1 MSECV
6 VCGRPENQHG
16 GVGGFAYVV
25 SVSGMEGAPLHVCS
39 PECLR
44 RLANTHAEQEA
55 DFAARVFGDPPTNLV
70 LLPPPEDA
78 APERQG

>member
-25 SVSGMEGAPLHVCS
+25 TVSGMEGSPLHVCS
-39 PECLR
+39 PECLG
-44 RLANTHAEQEA
+44 RLANMHAEQEA
-55 DFAARVFGDPPTNLV
+55 DFAARIFGDEPTNLF

-78 APERQG
+78 ASEPHG